1 MAKEIRKKRATED
14 WFNAYATKDGALRRR
29 IGATMNKSGPTPA
42 QDGGFE
48 MKANVD
54 AKQEGTSNLGLQHLR
69 GRMGRGIQQPFTVHT
84 HRHYAE
90 ENTIFSSRNPEEGP
104 DLFILM

>member
-1 MAKEIRKKRATED
+1 MAKEIRRKRASED
-14 WFNAYATKDGALRRR
+14 WFSAHTAKDGALRRR
-29 IGATMNKSGPTPA
+29 IGATMNRSSATPA
-42 QDGGFE
+42 QDGVVE

-54 AKQEGTSNLGLQHLR
+54 AKHEGTSNPVLQHLR